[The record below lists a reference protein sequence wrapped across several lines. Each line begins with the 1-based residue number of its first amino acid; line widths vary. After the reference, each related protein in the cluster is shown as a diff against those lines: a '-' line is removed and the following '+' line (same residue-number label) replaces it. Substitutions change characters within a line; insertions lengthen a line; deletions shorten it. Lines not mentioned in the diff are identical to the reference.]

1 MHGNKVKQNK
11 NRHKYNYRYNAKK
24 KLFITKYPNRNWQ
37 MINELD
43 NEPVI
48 SKKPIFLAKC
58 INCTVIKLSSSLDI
72 INVVSPFFLPQAL
85 IFFVIQVIIK
95 I

>member
-1 MHGNKVKQNK
+1 
-11 NRHKYNYRYNAKK
+11 
-24 KLFITKYPNRNWQ
+24 

-72 INVVSPFFLPQAL
+72 INVVSPFFSAPSID
-85 IFFVIQVIIK
+85 IFCHPGNYQNLTIGRCYINYWVRKKQQLYFK
-95 I
+95 FKMYR